1 MDLSPATVLS
11 VGLGLGL
18 AAACGFR
25 LFVPLLVLSLGAR
38 YGLVPLAGGWEWVA
52 STPAALAFGT
62 ATIVEVAAYYIPWLD
77 HLLDLVATPAAVVA
91 GMVVSASV
99 IADLPPLLKWTA
111 VMIGGGGV
119 AALVQGM
126 TVALRAGS
134 GVTTGGLGN
143 PVVATGELAG
153 ATLTSVVAIVL
164 PWLALLVLVVAL
176 ALVYRATRR
185 RRIRA
190 GRVGR

>member
-1 MDLSPATVLS
+1 M
-11 VGLGLGL
+11 
-18 AAACGFR
+18 
-25 LFVPLLVLSLGAR
+25 
-38 YGLVPLAGGWEWVA
+38 
-52 STPAALAFGT
+52 
-62 ATIVEVAAYYIPWLD
+62 AAYYIPWLD

-185 RRIRA
+185 RRTRA
-190 GRVGR
+190 GRAGR